1 MDAAKA
7 DAILKAMH
15 EGTSLRKA
23 AKAQRIS
30 PGAFLFWVDADEE
43 LAERYA
49 RARARLLDFQAEELE
64 QIGERAAKAKSAT
77 KVAGLRL
84 QSDNR
89 KWLLSK
95 LAPKKYGERLELK
108 HGGGI
113 TVSKHDLSDADLEAI
128 AAGRSAGAAGK
139 TPGEGEP

>member
-1 MDAAKA
+1 MDPAKA
-7 DAILKAMH
+7 NAILDSMC

-23 AKAQRIS
+23 AKAQHIS
-30 PGAFLFWVDADEE
+30 PGTFLNWVEADQQ

-49 RARARLLDFQAEELE
+49 RARERLLDFQAEELE
-64 QIGERAAKAKSAT
+64 EIGRKAALAKSAV

-95 LAPKKYGERLELK
+95 LAAKKYGERTQIDHGLTDSLEKL
-108 HGGGI
+108 I
-113 TVSKHDLSDADLEAI
+113 SDSMGSE
-128 AAGRSAGAAGK
+128 
-139 TPGEGEP
+139 